1 MVFEFAYLQVQ
12 VPISDFLPFCS
23 ACIEFHRLLKLIENT
38 ISKHAEFKSK
48 GYKLYTT
55 I

>member
-1 MVFEFAYLQVQ
+1 MVFEFAYLQV
-12 VPISDFLPFCS
+12 PISDLFAICS